1 MFYPFR
7 KLIVALLAIWLPL
20 FTGNAL
26 AMSIVMQPSGKACH
40 VKVAPR
46 SVQHEQRAVGHQHDH
61 MNMAMD
67 MAMDMAASQ
76 DQQTV
81 HSVQQVEPD
90 AADQD
95 CAICHLACCS
105 YLAAVIS
112 EIPSLPFAAQQF
124 MLTTLQFQSISLT
137 PLDPP
142 PLARV

>member
-1 MFYPFR
+1 MFHPFR
-7 KLIVALLAIWLPL
+7 KLIVVWLAIWLPL

-26 AMSIVMQPSGKACH
+26 AMSIVMQPTGKACH
-40 VKVAPR
+40 VKVAPQ
-46 SVQHEQRAVGHQHDH
+46 SVQHEQRVVGHQHDH

-67 MAMDMAASQ
+67 MAASQ

-81 HSVQQVEPD
+81 HLVQQVEPD

-95 CAICHLACCS
+95 CGICHLACCS
-105 YLAAVIS
+105 YLAAVIG
-112 EIPSLPFAAQQF
+112 EMPSLPSAAQQF

-142 PLARV
+142 PLARI